1 MEEELYQI
9 KPERKVFSRIGWACF
24 AAMGTAVLAQFA
36 MVWAA
41 GYFHLA
47 LDNSLL
53 SAAVSVVSMYV
64 VGLGVLL
71 LLLRLLRAPVYSAP
85 KQRRIGA
92 GTFFTCFIIGYGLLY
107 AGNLTGQGVV
117 WLIDSLLGIPYDNYV
132 SGMIMDTNLWQALL
146 VYVLIAPA
154 AEEFMFR
161 KLLIDRLGRYGEAVA
176 VFVSALM
183 FGLFH
188 GNLFQF
194 FYAFGIGLVLGYLY
208 VKSGRLWYSI
218 LLHAI
223 INFLGSALP
232 LLLFGGID
240 LDAITAQTA
249 ALDPALLARLMLIS
263 LYGFAMI
270 GFAIAGVVILI
281 CVRKRIVLD
290 KGAVIIPKGKR
301 FKTIALNTGM
311 ILFVLLCIG
320 LFALAFING

>member
-1 MEEELYQI
+1 MEEEFYQI

-24 AAMGTAVLAQFA
+24 AAMGAAVLAQLV

-53 SAAVSVVSMYV
+53 SAVVSVVSMYI
-64 VGLGVLL
+64 VGMGVLL
-71 LLLRLLRAPVYSAP
+71 LLLWLFRVPVGVP
-85 KQRRIGA
+85 EQRRIGA
-92 GTFFTCFIIGYGLLY
+92 GTFFTCFVISYGLLY

-132 SGMIMDTNLWQALL
+132 SEAIMDTSLWQAML

-176 VFVSALM
+176 VFVSALI

-194 FYAFGIGLVLGYLY
+194 FYAFGIGLVFGYLY
-208 VKSGRLWYSI
+208 VKSGRLWYSM
-218 LLHAI
+218 LLHAVV
-223 INFLGSALP
+223 NFLGSVLP
-232 LLLFGGID
+232 LLLLGGID

-249 ALDPALLARLMLIS
+249 ALDPALLARVMLIS

-290 KGAVIIPKGKR
+290 KGAVVIPKGMR
-301 FKTIALNTGM
+301 FKTIVLNTGM
-311 ILFVLLCIG
+311 ILYILLCIG